1 MNDITKGETTNRLMK
16 CWEKIMNWEGWFLV
30 HMVLITIV
38 ICGAI
43 GWIITY
49 SENKN
54 YPYGDYELT
63 YRVYYDANNIKEY
76 TVTHDRPIIIRS
88 HEGTNEVYLYNKGTV
103 IETNAPIEKVRYINK
118 AK

>member
-1 MNDITKGETTNRLMK
+1 MNDITKRESTNLLKKR
-16 CWEKIMNWEGWFLV
+16 WEKIKEWDGWFFV
-30 HMVLITIV
+30 VTVLITIV

-43 GWIITY
+43 GWFITY

-76 TVTHDRPIIIRS
+76 TITHDRPILIRS
-88 HEGTNEVYLYNKGTV
+88 NDGTNEVYLYNKGTV
-103 IETNAPIEKVRYINK
+103 IETNAPIEKVSYVNK

>member
-1 MNDITKGETTNRLMK
+1 MNDIRKGETTNVLEKRWK
-16 CWEKIMNWEGWFLV
+16 KIMNWEGWFLV
-30 HMVLITIV
+30 HMVLIIVV

-43 GWIITY
+43 GWFITY

-103 IETNAPIEKVRYINK
+103 IETNAPIEKVSYVNK

>member
-1 MNDITKGETTNRLMK
+1 MNDITKGKSTNRLK
-16 CWEKIMNWEGWFLV
+16 KRWKKIKEWEGWFLIYLAIGTV
-30 HMVLITIV
+30 VIV
-38 ICGAI
+38 GAI
-43 GWIITY
+43 GWIIDFGDK
-49 SENKN
+49 KN

-76 TVTHDRPIIIRS
+76 TVTHNRPIMIS
-88 HEGTNEVYLYNKGTV
+88 SNEGTNKVYLYNKGTV

>member
-1 MNDITKGETTNRLMK
+1 MNDITKGETTNRLK
-16 CWEKIMNWEGWFLV
+16 KRWEKIKEWEGWFLV
-30 HMVLITIV
+30 VPSIIAIV
-38 ICGAI
+38 ILGAI
-43 GWIITY
+43 GWLITY

-76 TVTHDRPIIIRS
+76 TVTHDRPIIIHS
-88 HEGTNEVYLYNKGTV
+88 YEGTNEVYLYDKGTV

>member
-1 MNDITKGETTNRLMK
+1 MNDITKRNMPNTLARV
-16 CWEKIMNWEGWFLV
+16 MNWEGWLAIFLFLGIII
-30 HMVLITIV
+30 LIGGIV
-38 ICGAI
+38 C
-43 GWIITY
+43 IIHF
-49 SENKN
+49 SNLKQ

-76 TVTHDRPIIIRS
+76 TVTHDRPIMIRS
-88 HEGTNEVYLYNKGTV
+88 HEGTNEVYLYQKGTV

>member
-1 MNDITKGETTNRLMK
+1 MNDITKGETTNRLK
-16 CWEKIMNWEGWFLV
+16 KRWEKIKEWEGWFLV
-30 HMVLITIV
+30 VPSIITIV

-43 GWIITY
+43 GWLITY

>member
-1 MNDITKGETTNRLMK
+1 MNDITKGETTNRLK
-16 CWEKIMNWEGWFLV
+16 KRWKKIKEWEGWL
-30 HMVLITIV
+30 LIYLAIGTVVIV
-38 ICGAI
+38 GAI
-43 GWIITY
+43 VWIIDFDDK
-49 SENKN
+49 KN
-54 YPYGDYELT
+54 HPYGDYELT

-88 HEGTNEVYLYNKGTV
+88 HEGTNEVYLYKKGTV